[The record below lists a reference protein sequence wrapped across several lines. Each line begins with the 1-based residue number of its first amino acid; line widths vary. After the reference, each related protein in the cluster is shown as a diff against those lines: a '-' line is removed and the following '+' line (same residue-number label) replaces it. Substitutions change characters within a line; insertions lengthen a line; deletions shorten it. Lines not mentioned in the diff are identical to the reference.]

1 MGDRCLWEAT
11 AMPDSLSDG
20 LYELVVTDSLRQR
33 ITHSSDAFAELQDIS
48 PDTLDRA
55 LTAHVSQQILARL
68 GGAESPAA
76 KVAIVNQVLADLASP
91 EADPVPTPP
100 QELLSVHRDQ
110 TRVGGLPRTHG
121 RLGETNLL
129 TNAAGDAAINVEVG
143 AELRT
148 ADAVD
153 LVCAFIRWTGIRTLL
168 PGLSEARDRGIPIRI
183 LTTTYTGTTERAA
196 LDRLVREFGADIRI
210 SYETQ
215 STRLH
220 AKAWLFRRE
229 TGFGTAYVGSS
240 NLTKAAMVDG
250 LEWNVR
256 VSEARDPQVLE
267 KFQTTYE
274 SYWSSGSFIPYN
286 PDTDAATLDEA
297 LRLAGGAFGGAQLLS
312 GLDVT
317 PRPHQ
322 VRILEELSHE
332 REANGHHRNLVVAAT
347 GTGKTVV
354 AGLDYKRLRTAHGEL
369 RLLFVAH
376 RREILEQA
384 RRTFREILRDPDF
397 GELMVGGLQPVR
409 NDHVFASIQSLRQE
423 RLTSMSASQFDVVI
437 VDEFHHAEAKSY
449 QRLLT
454 HLVPRE
460 LLGLTATPERADGV
474 NVSKFFDG
482 RVASE
487 LRLWDALHEDLLVP
501 FHYFGVADNV
511 DLTGVEWSRQ
521 GYDAQG
527 LENVY
532 TGNDAR
538 ADVVIGELRDKTVD
552 ISRIRALGFCVS
564 VAHAEYMARYFNE
577 KGIPSIALHGK
588 TPVAD
593 REDAGRKLIDRSISC
608 IFTVDLFNEGIDIPE
623 IDTVLFLRPTQ
634 SATVFLQQLGR
645 GLRRSEGKS
654 VLTVLDFVGMQNA
667 NFRFDLKLRA
677 LTGSGRRDLQ
687 QQIEYD
693 FPFLPSGCHI
703 SLDRVSK
710 DIVLENVRRQITMTR
725 KQLVADIRSHNEL
738 KLADYI
744 RESGRDVTDIY
755 KKASWTDLAFEAG
768 LAINYSPAT
777 DKELLKRARAFIHV
791 DDPERAAAYSRLIS
805 PLCGDYDALT
815 PRDQAY
821 ARMLGF
827 TVWPSLGNTFG
838 SFQQALMTLRANDA
852 FCSELK
858 DVLALGAATSRIF
871 PQPLTARLATTPLF
885 SHATYKREEVL
896 AAMNWASLGRAVQGA
911 VTGVM
916 WCEDFLTD
924 IFFVNLHKTDSH
936 FSDTTMYKDY
946 ALGTQLFHWE
956 SQSSTS
962 PDSVTGRR
970 YIEHRATGTNIVLFT
985 RDAPED
991 EVGAGAPFRCLGQVD
1006 YVSHN
1011 GSKPIA
1017 FTWKLRR
1024 DMPSDVYQSAAA
1036 VVV

>member
-1 MGDRCLWEAT
+1 MS
-11 AMPDSLSDG
+11 DSLPDG
-20 LYELVVTDSLRQR
+20 LYELVVTDSLRR
-33 ITHSSDAFAELQDIS
+33 HIADSAEVFAELQDLS
-48 PDTLDRA
+48 PEVIDRA
-55 LTAHVSQQILARL
+55 LSTHLAERVLARL
-68 GGAESPAA
+68 HHTTSPAE
-76 KVAIVNQVLADLASP
+76 KVAVVNALLNMLDARNDGDVVAL
-91 EADPVPTPP
+91 PP
-100 QELLSVHRDQ
+100 QELLSVHRDKL
-110 TRVGGLPRTHG
+110 RLGGLPRALG
-121 RLGETNLL
+121 RVGETGLL
-129 TNAAGDAAINVEVG
+129 TNAVGDAAINVEVG

-148 ADAVD
+148 AESVD

-168 PGLSEARDRGIPIRI
+168 EGLTEAHARGARIRV
-183 LTTTYTGTTERAA
+183 LTTTYTGTTEREA
-196 LDRLVREFGADIRI
+196 LDRLIREFDAEVRI

-220 AKAWLFRRE
+220 AKAWLFQRS

-256 VSEARDPQVLE
+256 VSEARDPQVIE
-267 KFQTTYE
+267 KFRTTYE
-274 SYWSSGSFIPYN
+274 SYWSSGSFIPYD

-297 LRLAGGAFGGAQLLS
+297 LRLAGGAAGAAALLS
-312 GLDVT
+312 GLEVT

-322 VRILEELSHE
+322 VRILEELAHE
-332 REANGHHRNLVVAAT
+332 REARRHHRNLVVAAT

-354 AGLDYKRLRTAHGEL
+354 AGLDYKRLRTTSGQL

-397 GELMVGGLQPVR
+397 GELMVAGLQPVKQE
-409 NDHVFASIQSLRQE
+409 HVFASIQSLSRD
-423 RLTSMSASQFDVVI
+423 RLATIDPSHFDVVI
-437 VDEFHHAEAKSY
+437 VDEFHHAEAASY
-449 QRLLT
+449 QRLLA
-454 HLVPRE
+454 HIEPQE

-501 FHYFGVADNV
+501 FHYFGVADDV
-511 DLTGVEWSRQ
+511 DLSGVEWSRQ
-521 GYDAQG
+521 GYDTQG
-527 LENVY
+527 LERIY

-538 ADVVIGELRDKTVD
+538 ADLVIHELRAKIVD
-552 ISRIRALGFCVS
+552 VSRMRALGFCVS
-564 VAHAEYMARYFNE
+564 VAHAEYMARYFND

-588 TPVAD
+588 TPTAERD
-593 REDAGRKLIDRSISC
+593 EAGLRLIERDVVC

-623 IDTVLFLRPTQ
+623 VDTVLFLRPTQ
-634 SATVFLQQLGR
+634 SATIFLQQLGR

-654 VLTVLDFVGMQNA
+654 VLTVLDFVGQQNA

-687 QQIEYD
+687 QQIEHD

-703 SLDRVSK
+703 TLDRVSK
-710 DIVLENVRRQITMTR
+710 EIVLENVRRQISMTR
-725 KQLVADIRSHNEL
+725 KQLIADIRSHNEQDLAEYL
-738 KLADYI
+738 K
-744 RESGRDVTDIY
+744 ESGRELTEVY
-755 KKASWTDLAFEAG
+755 QKGSWTDLAFEAG
-768 LAINYSPAT
+768 LLIEYSPA
-777 DKELLKRARAFIHV
+777 DDAELLKRARAFIHV
-791 DDPERAAAYSRLIS
+791 DDPERADAYRRLVAADA
-805 PLCGDYDALT
+805 PHYDDLGA
-815 PRDQAY
+815 RDQAY
-821 ARMLGF
+821 SRMLGF
-827 TVWPSLGNTFG
+827 TVWPALNNMFSSYQDALEALRSNT
-838 SFQQALMTLRANDA
+838 A
-852 FCSELK
+852 FCRELTS
-858 DVLALGAATSRIF
+858 VLEIGERESAIV
-871 PQPLTARLATTPLF
+871 PEPLTGRLASAPLF

-896 AAMNWASLGRAVQGA
+896 AAMNWASLQRAVRGA

-924 IFFVNLHKTDSH
+924 VFFVNLHKTDSH
-936 FSDTTMYKDY
+936 FSDTTMYRDY
-946 ALGTQLFHWE
+946 ALGTRLFHWE
-956 SQSSTS
+956 SQGSTAS
-962 PDSVTGRR
+962 ESTTGRR
-970 YIEHRATGTNIVLFT
+970 YIDHRASGTDILLFT
-985 RDAPED
+985 RDAPEN
-991 EVGAGAPFRCLGQVD
+991 EVGAGAPFHCLGQVD

>member
-1 MGDRCLWEAT
+1 MLARLLWKA
-11 AMPDSLSDG
+11 APMSDSLSDG
-20 LYELVVTDSLRQR
+20 LYELVVTDALLRR
-33 ITHSSDAFAELQDIS
+33 IDASADAFAEVSDIA
-48 PDTLDRA
+48 PDAIEQA
-55 LTAHVSQQILARL
+55 LTTHVSARLLERLRQIAEPASKIALANAVLADIDAAKPGFVPTPARELLSIHRDKARL
-68 GGAESPAA
+68 GG
-76 KVAIVNQVLADLASP
+76 LAR
-91 EADPVPTPP
+91 T
-100 QELLSVHRDQ
+100 QG
-110 TRVGGLPRTHG
+110 RVG
-121 RLGETNLL
+121 ETGLL

-148 ADAVD
+148 ADSVD

-168 PGLSEARDRGIPIRI
+168 PGLLEARERRVPLRI
-183 LTTTYTGTTERAA
+183 LTTTYTGTTEREA
-196 LDRLVREFGADIRI
+196 LDRLVREFGAEVRI
-210 SYETQ
+210 SYETH

-220 AKAWLFRRE
+220 AKAWLFGRQ

-256 VSEARDPQVLE
+256 VSEARDPHVLE
-267 KFQTTYE
+267 KFSTTFE
-274 SYWSSGSFIPYN
+274 SYWASGTFIPYD
-286 PDTDAATLDEA
+286 PETDSATLDEA
-297 LRLAGGAFGGAQLLS
+297 LRLAAGDAGNHSLLS
-312 GLDVT
+312 GLEVT

-322 VRILEELSHE
+322 VRILEELTRE
-332 REANGHHRNLVVAAT
+332 RDIHGHHRNLVVAAT

-354 AGLDYKRLRTAHGEL
+354 AGLDYKRLRARHGDL

-376 RREILEQA
+376 RKEILQQA
-384 RRTFREILRDPDF
+384 RRTFREILQDRSF
-397 GELMVGGLQPVR
+397 GELLVGGQAAVQ
-409 NDHVFASIQSLRQE
+409 NEHVFASVQSLNRE
-423 RLTSMSASQFDVVI
+423 RLQSIAPGHFDIVI
-437 VDEFHHAEAKSY
+437 VDEFHHAEATSY
-449 QRLLT
+449 QRLLS
-454 HLVPRE
+454 HVAPRE

-482 RVASE
+482 RIASE

-501 FHYFGVADNV
+501 FHYFGVSDDV
-511 DLTGVEWSRQ
+511 DLSGLEWSRR
-521 GYDAQG
+521 GYDIRG

-532 TGNDAR
+532 TGNDSR
-538 ADVVIGELRDKTVD
+538 ADLVISELRDKVVD
-552 ISRIRALGFCVS
+552 IARIRALGFCVS
-564 VAHAEYMARYFNE
+564 VAHAEYMARYFSG

-588 TPVAD
+588 TPMAE
-593 REDAGRKLIDRSISC
+593 REAAGGRLIDREIAC

-623 IDTVLFLRPTQ
+623 IDTVLFLRPTE

-654 VLTVLDFVGMQNA
+654 VLTVLDFVGQQNA

-677 LTGSGRRDLQ
+677 MTGSGRRDLQ
-687 QQIEYD
+687 QQVEHD

-703 SLDRVSK
+703 TLDRVAK
-710 DIVLENVRRQITMTR
+710 QIVLDNVRRQVMMTR
-725 KQLVADIRSHNEL
+725 KQLVADIRSHNEP
-738 KLADYI
+738 KLADYL
-744 RESGRDVTDIY
+744 RESGRELSDIY

-768 LAINYSPAT
+768 LPTAYSPA
-777 DKELLKRARAFIHV
+777 DKELLKRTRAFIHV
-791 DDPERAAAYSRLIS
+791 DDPERIDAYRRLIA
-805 PLCGDYDALT
+805 PACPDYDSLT
-815 PRDQAY
+815 TKDQAY

-827 TVWPSLGNTFG
+827 TVWPSLNN
-838 SFQQALMTLRANDA
+838 SFTSYETALVTLRSSAA
-852 FCSELK
+852 FCDELD
-858 DVLALGAATSRIF
+858 DVLRVGALSSTIVAE
-871 PQPLTARLATTPLF
+871 PLAGRLAASPLH

-896 AAMNWASLGRAVQGA
+896 AAMNWASLDRAVQGA

-916 WCEDFLTD
+916 WCPEFLTD
-924 IFFVNLHKTDSH
+924 VFFINLHKTDSH

-956 SQSSTS
+956 SQGTTAPESA
-962 PDSVTGRR
+962 VGRR
-970 YIEHRATGTNIVLFT
+970 YIEHRSAGTDIVLFT
-985 RDAPED
+985 RDAPEN

-1006 YVSHN
+1006 YVSHS

>member
-1 MGDRCLWEAT
+1 MS
-11 AMPDSLSDG
+11 DSLPDG
-20 LYELVVTDSLRQR
+20 LYELVITDSLRRR
-33 ITHSSDAFAELQDIS
+33 IAESPDAFSELRDLS
-48 PDTLDRA
+48 PEVLDRA
-55 LTAHVSQQILARL
+55 LSAHVSDRMLGHLQQATDAAHKVALVNSLLQAL
-68 GGAESPAA
+68 DAA
-76 KVAIVNQVLADLASP
+76 KGG
-91 EADPVPTPP
+91 DPVAEPP
-100 QELLSVHRDQ
+100 KELLSIHRDNS
-110 TRVGGLPRTHG
+110 RIGGLPRTHG
-121 RLGETNLL
+121 RIGETGLL
-129 TNAAGDAAINVEVG
+129 TNAAGDASINVEVG

-148 ADAVD
+148 ADSVD

-168 PGLSEARDRGIPIRI
+168 AGLTEAHARGVPIRV
-183 LTTTYTGTTERAA
+183 LTTTYTGTTEREA
-196 LDRLVREFGADIRI
+196 LDRLVREFGAEVRI

-220 AKAWLFRRE
+220 AKAWLFRRA

-267 KFQTTYE
+267 KFHTTYE
-274 SYWSSGSFIPYN
+274 SYWSSGSFIPYD

-297 LRLAGGAFGGAQLLS
+297 LRLAGGAAGGGVLLS
-312 GLDVT
+312 GLEVT

-322 VRILEELSHE
+322 IRILEELAHE

-347 GTGKTVV
+347 GIGKTVV
-354 AGLDYKRLRTAHGEL
+354 AGLDYKRLRTTLGKL

-384 RRTFREILRDPDF
+384 RRTYREIMRDPDF
-397 GELMVGGLQPVR
+397 GELMVGGQRPMHG
-409 NDHVFASIQSLRQE
+409 DHVFASIQSLSQD
-423 RLTSMSASQFDVVI
+423 RLSSIDPSHFDVVI

-454 HLVPRE
+454 HFSPRE

-501 FHYFGVADNV
+501 FHYFGVSDDI
-511 DLTGVEWSRQ
+511 DLSAIEWSRQ
-521 GYDAQG
+521 GYDIQG
-527 LENVY
+527 LEKIY

-538 ADVVIGELRDKTVD
+538 AELVISELRDKVVE
-552 ISRIRALGFCVS
+552 ISRMRALGFCVS
-564 VAHAEYMARYFNE
+564 VAHAEYMGRYFNE
-577 KGIPSIALHGK
+577 KGIPAIAVHGK
-588 TPVAD
+588 TPATE
-593 REDAGRKLIDRSISC
+593 REAAGRRLIDRDIVC
-608 IFTVDLFNEGIDIPE
+608 IFTVDLFNEGIDIPDV
-623 IDTVLFLRPTQ
+623 DTVLFLRPTQ

-645 GLRRSEGKS
+645 GLRRSEDKS
-654 VLTVLDFVGMQNA
+654 VLTVLDFVGQQNA

-687 QQIEYD
+687 QQIEHD

-703 SLDRVSK
+703 TLDRVSK
-710 DIVLENVRRQITMTR
+710 EIVLENVRRQIAMTR
-725 KQLVADIRSHNEL
+725 KQLVADIRSHNEQQL
-738 KLADYI
+738 SDYL
-744 RESGRDVTDIY
+744 RESGRELMDVY
-755 KKASWTDLAFEAG
+755 QKGSWTDLAFEAG
-768 LAINYSPAT
+768 LQIEYSPSA
-777 DKELLKRARAFIHV
+777 DSELLKRARAFIHV
-791 DDPERAAAYSRLIS
+791 DDAERAAAYRRLIS
-805 PLCGDYDALT
+805 PSCPHYDDMEV
-815 PRDQAY
+815 RDQTY

-827 TVWPSLGNTFG
+827 TVWPALNTAFT
-838 SFQQALMTLRANDA
+838 SYQDALETLRSSAS
-852 FCSELK
+852 FCRELD
-858 DVLALGAATSRIF
+858 DVLSVGVAVSAII
-871 PQPLTARLATTPLF
+871 PEPLTGRLASAPLF
-885 SHATYKREEVL
+885 SHATYKREEIL
-896 AAMNWASLGRAVQGA
+896 AAMNWASLDRAVRGA

-916 WCEDFLTD
+916 WCEDYLAD
-924 IFFVNLHKTDSH
+924 VFFVNLHKTDSH
-936 FSDTTMYKDY
+936 FSDTTMYRDY

-956 SQSSTS
+956 SQGATTPESAI
-962 PDSVTGRR
+962 GRR
-970 YIEHRATGTNIVLFT
+970 YIEHRASGTDIVLFT
-985 RDAPED
+985 RDAPEN

-1006 YVSHN
+1006 YVSHS

-1024 DMPSDVYQSAAA
+1024 DMPTDVYQSAAA

>member
-1 MGDRCLWEAT
+1 MSER
-11 AMPDSLSDG
+11 LSDG
-20 LYELVVTDSLRQR
+20 LYELVVTDSLRVR
-33 ITHSSDAFAELQDIS
+33 IDASDDAFAELQDIGPEAIDLALAS
-48 PDTLDRA
+48 LLSDRLRIRLRDA
-55 LTAHVSQQILARL
+55 TSVS
-68 GGAESPAA
+68 EKAA
-76 KVAIVNQVLADLASP
+76 ITNTVLAAIDQTEP
-91 EADPVPTPP
+91 DPVPDPP
-100 QELLSVHRDQ
+100 QELLSIHRDKD
-110 TRVGGLPRTHG
+110 RLGGLARTQS
-121 RLGETNLL
+121 RIGETNLL
-129 TNAAGDAAINVEVG
+129 TNATGDAAINVEVG

-148 ADAVD
+148 ADSVD

-168 PGLSEARDRGIPIRI
+168 GGLEEAHARGVPIRV
-183 LTTTYTGTTERAA
+183 LTTTYTGTTEREA
-196 LDRLVREFGADIRI
+196 LDRLVREFDAEVRV

-220 AKAWLFRRE
+220 AKAWLFKRD

-240 NLTKAAMVDG
+240 NLTRAAMVDG

-256 VSEARDPQVLE
+256 VSEARDPHVLE
-267 KFQTTYE
+267 KFRTTYE
-274 SYWSSGSFIPYN
+274 SYWSSGSFIPYD

-297 LRLAGGAFGGAQLLS
+297 LRIAGGSGSGAELLS
-312 GLDVT
+312 GLEVT

-354 AGLDYKRLRTAHGEL
+354 AGLDYKRLRTTSGEL

-376 RREILEQA
+376 RKEILEQS
-384 RRTFREILRDPDF
+384 RRTFREILRDPYF
-397 GELMVGGLQPVR
+397 GELMVGGQQPIKR
-409 NDHVFASIQSLRQE
+409 DHVFASIQSLSAD
-423 RLTSMSASQFDVVI
+423 RLASIDPAHYDVVI

-449 QRLLT
+449 QRLLQ
-454 HLVPRE
+454 HLAPRE

-511 DLTGVEWSRQ
+511 DLSGVEWSRQ
-521 GYDAQG
+521 GYDAQE

-538 ADVVIGELRDKTVD
+538 ADIVISELHNKVVDVLRM
-552 ISRIRALGFCVS
+552 RALGFCVS
-564 VAHAEYMARYFNE
+564 VAHAEYMAHYFNDH
-577 KGIPSIALHGK
+577 GIPSIALHGK
-588 TPVAD
+588 TPSTERSA
-593 REDAGRKLIDRSISC
+593 AGRKLIDRDIVC

-623 IDTVLFLRPTQ
+623 IDTVVFLRPTQ
-634 SATVFLQQLGR
+634 SATIFLQQLGR

-654 VLTVLDFVGMQNA
+654 VLTVLDFVGQQNA
-667 NFRFDLKLRA
+667 SFRFDLKLRA
-677 LTGSGRRDLQ
+677 LTHSGRRDLQ
-687 QQIEYD
+687 QQIEHD
-693 FPFLPSGCHI
+693 FPYLPSGCHI

-710 DIVLENVRRQITMTR
+710 EIVLENVRRQIAMTR

-738 KLADYI
+738 QLGDYL
-744 RESGRDVTDIY
+744 RESGRELTDIY
-755 KKASWTDLAFEAG
+755 QKGPWADLSFEAG
-768 LAINYSPAT
+768 LAIEYPAAA
-777 DKELLKRARAFIHV
+777 DRELLKRARAFIHV
-791 DDPERAAAYSRLIS
+791 DDTERANAYQFLTS
-805 PLCGDYDALT
+805 PDCPPYDQL
-815 PRDQAY
+815 DQRHQTY

-827 TVWPSLGNTFG
+827 TVWP
-838 SFQQALMTLRANDA
+838 ALNNAFDSYEEALSTLRSSAVFCDELEQILKVGINDA
-852 FCSELK
+852 AIIPE
-858 DVLALGAATSRIF
+858 
-871 PQPLTARLATTPLF
+871 PLTGRLASAPLF

-896 AAMNWASLGRAVQGA
+896 AAVSWASLDRAVQGA

-916 WCEDFLTD
+916 WCEEFLTD
-924 IFFVNLHKTDSH
+924 VFFVNLHKTDSH
-936 FSDTTMYKDY
+936 FSDTTKYKDY
-946 ALGTQLFHWE
+946 ALGTRLFHWE
-956 SQSSTS
+956 SQGSTTPES
-962 PDSVTGRR
+962 TMGRR
-970 YIEHRATGTNIVLFT
+970 YIEQRSSGTDIVMFT
-985 RDAPED
+985 RDAPEN

-1017 FTWKLRR
+1017 FTWRLRR
-1024 DMPSDVYQSAAA
+1024 DMPTDVYQSAAA